1 MIMGKQV
8 ELELKAVKYS
18 KSLSQ
23 ETYAFTAK
31 MYVNGRKYADV
42 SNNGGGGP
50 NLIHRVK
57 HDGQLDAAVMEK
69 AYKELQDAGWG
80 DCTIEVVENW
90 ASEAVTQHLLRK
102 DMKADFRK
110 SIVFRKTKNDAAL
123 MSWKRPKPLTVDQ
136 CVTSMRET
144 WPDMVV
150 LNTMPEDEAFKEYKS
165 ACA

>member
-1 MIMGKQV
+1 MKI
-8 ELELKAVKYS
+8 ELKAIKYS
-18 KSLSQ
+18 ASLSQ

-31 MYVNGRKYADV
+31 MYVDGKKYADV

-57 HDGQLDAAVMEK
+57 HNAQLDGEVMGQ
-69 AYKELQDAGWG
+69 AYKELQAAGWG
-80 DCTIEVVENW
+80 DGVIEVVENW

-110 SIVFRKTKNDAAL
+110 SIVFRKTADDSAL
-123 MSWKRPKPLTVDQ
+123 MSWKRPRQLTVDQ
-136 CVTSMRET
+136 CVASMRET

-150 LNTMPEDEAFKEYKS
+150 LNTMPESEAFKEYKS